1 MLCFQHK
8 SILTASRFRQRK
20 IQQRTVNHT
29 KLHIVAKAETRWW
42 SWDRMTACLNY
53 VERDITC
60 REARKIQDFNRVWAC
75 HLAMLVWCSNQL
87 NYEATDGG
95 NWSFVGSI
103 VYMIHFMKIIFHSM
117 IHSSWEHFNPQ
128 MTSSHHLWV
137 HKSTGEAWFF
147 FTNIFHKNLGELTDS
162 AVPQLNLLKLTVN
175 NINFIICM
183 HCDVLICGM
192 RTFLRNVFLTSSNLH

>member
-29 KLHIVAKAETRWW
+29 KLHIVAKAETGWW
-42 SWDRMTACLNY
+42 SSDRITACLNY
-53 VERDITC
+53 VER
-60 REARKIQDFNRVWAC
+60 EGVWERVWAC

-95 NWSFVGSI
+95 SWSFVGSI
-103 VYMIHFMKIIFHSM
+103 VYMIHFIKIIFHSM

-128 MTSSHHLWV
+128 MTSSHRLWV
-137 HKSTGEAWFF
+137 HKSTGEARFF
-147 FTNIFHKNLGELTDS
+147 FTNIFHQNLGELTDS

-192 RTFLRNVFLTSSNLH
+192 RTFLRNVFMTSSNLH